1 MEYYLIG
8 SLSVGIVSYLSIHRP
23 VLKELR
29 ASGELEH
36 DEFRNPILTAMI
48 LIALFTFLAPFMVF
62 ASIFTSNDQF
72 KQNYKDRLL
81 EQEK

>member
-29 ASGELEH
+29 ASGELER
-36 DEFRNPILTAMI
+36 DEFRNPMLTAMI
-48 LIALFTFLAPFMVF
+48 LIALFTVLAPFMVF
-62 ASIFTSNDQF
+62 AGIFTSNDQF

-81 EQEK
+81 DQEK